1 LGYVGINPERLL
13 MDWVSASE
21 ANRFAQVVDDFT
33 QSVRQLGPLETKEKA

>member
-33 QSVRQLGPLETKEKA
+33 QSVRQLGPLETKEIA

>member
-1 LGYVGINPERLL
+1 VGINPERLL

-33 QSVRQLGPLETKEKA
+33 QSVRQLGPLETKEIA

>member
-1 LGYVGINPERLL
+1 

-33 QSVRQLGPLETKEKA
+33 QSVRQLGPLETKEIA